1 MKYFRYILV
10 FLFLLSGLQALPQ
23 GSLSSLGF
31 WHQLAFTGEVSLE
44 GFYRQQN
51 STIGITEEKQQ
62 SIYGIAG
69 IKLHSSSF
77 LWLPDLVLLDLD
89 FEFNPETRNEKYLTI
104 PNRSEVRTLGK
115 IGIKST
121 LFNGKTVTITPY
133 YNYHQSYFNRE
144 NLTNVR
150 SKSQQWGGILLLKN
164 KYVPLTLRYDD
175 LKWNQR
181 ETETGRVFSNDRSTF
196 EGRIDKSFGMRDK
209 NELIYGHDDFTYTH
223 TALDTNRNVINR
235 INLNNQVFLD
245 SAKNYNFNSR
255 ISFYSQVGTFDFERI
270 DINERVL
277 FNLPS
282 NFQLAAH
289 YNFYKLKQSIQD
301 IAQNRVGI
309 DVYHELFLSLRSNVF
324 LEYYNTNQ
332 TIYNESNIKGGFGF
346 DYTKKIPLGQLNLS
360 YHYFRH
366 HLEMDGETAILQ
378 IMNEGHTLTDGV
390 IEFLG
395 KPNADINSVVV
406 KDITGTII
414 YQLNLDY
421 ILIERNNYI
430 EVQRLLG
437 GLIPN
442 GGSVFVDYTVIQPGS
457 YKYDLNN
464 HNVYIGFLLFDRL
477 LEVYYMG
484 RFQNYVNIQ
493 QTDFLTLNYFSQ
505 NIIGI
510 RLEKN
515 FARGGVEL
523 DNYNSNIIPYR
534 MVRYYLNI
542 QGDFNNKLILSLNAS
557 LRNYR
562 YIEDNHQ
569 QIFGNVS
576 GRAAYNFKAQTR
588 LELEVGYLRHKAF
601 QTDLSMWTGRLEF
614 STVFRQL
621 YLNAGIDFYSRNYV
635 TSKFL
640 LNGFFLRVTRKF

>member
-1 MKYFRYILV
+1 
-10 FLFLLSGLQALPQ
+10 
-23 GSLSSLGF
+23 
-31 WHQLAFTGEVSLE
+31 
-44 GFYRQQN
+44 
-51 STIGITEEKQQ
+51 
-62 SIYGIAG
+62 
-69 IKLHSSSF
+69 
-77 LWLPDLVLLDLD
+77 
-89 FEFNPETRNEKYLTI
+89 
-104 PNRSEVRTLGK
+104 
-115 IGIKST
+115 
-121 LFNGKTVTITPY
+121 
-133 YNYHQSYFNRE
+133 
-144 NLTNVR
+144 
-150 SKSQQWGGILLLKN
+150 
-164 KYVPLTLRYDD
+164 
-175 LKWNQR
+175 
-181 ETETGRVFSNDRSTF
+181 
-196 EGRIDKSFGMRDK
+196 
-209 NELIYGHDDFTYTH
+209 
-223 TALDTNRNVINR
+223 
-235 INLNNQVFLD
+235 
-245 SAKNYNFNSR
+245 
-255 ISFYSQVGTFDFERI
+255 
-270 DINERVL
+270 
-277 FNLPS
+277 
-282 NFQLAAH
+282 
-289 YNFYKLKQSIQD
+289 
-301 IAQNRVGI
+301 
-309 DVYHELFLSLRSNVF
+309 
-324 LEYYNTNQ
+324 
-332 TIYNESNIKGGFGF
+332 
-346 DYTKKIPLGQLNLS
+346 
-360 YHYFRH
+360 
-366 HLEMDGETAILQ
+366 
-378 IMNEGHTLTDGV
+378 MNEGHTLTDGV

-464 HNVYIGFLLFDRL
+464 HNVYIGFLLFDRF